1 MTANFIDKLPL
12 KIVYSFSSL
21 IEELENSEYNFGE
34 FKVFLD
40 YLKETKP
47 ELINGVETFE
57 EFEKLVKDVEPV
69 IDKII
74 PKPLIK
80 YNLKAITFPFTDKFI
95 FATDRLKEL
104 IHNKHSKLKLSYS
117 DLDYDNIYKI
127 CCCFIL
133 SKYYNKNLYLA
144 MSNQL
149 EIINDEGY
157 KIYLGTDINHDYFS
171 IFPTD
176 EKYELS
182 EDQIE
187 ELLNKYEDT
196 ALWMKY
202 IPLQSWI
209 AKGFNL
215 VSFFDNTTEI
225 ALSKL
230 KSKLLT
236 YGEPFDLVKLDIT
249 SALKSIFKLGDLELG
264 FSIYNSET
272 SLLENSPLQHMTT
285 SLLLNSK
292 NDFQMDEVACVHLE
306 NKISKSDYYVISN
319 VDSML
324 EKQPED
330 KLLKIVSEKGYK
342 SLILYPLK
350 NGDDCLGILEIA
362 SKKSG
367 VFNRVNANLLREFT
381 PLLEESIYRYSVEFE
396 NQINAYIQTEYT
408 SLHPSVDWKFREKA
422 REHLVHI
429 TNSKP
434 KSQVSFQN
442 VYPIYGEMDVR
453 NSSVIRNNCMR
464 IDYKN
469 QLDYLIQIC
478 EELFRRTQKD
488 KFLEYIDQLKD
499 FSERIHN
506 VDKIYFESELF
517 DYIAINIHPEIPKY
531 VKEDEKSI
539 ITEYLEKLDST
550 TGLFYIE
557 RKKFDQSISMINSLL
572 SNKLDIFQLDAQN
585 IFPHYYERFK
595 TDGIDYNLYVGRSI
609 APQKK
614 FSYQDVKKIRFWQL
628 QANLALEQAY
638 NNIREKVPI
647 EIDVASLILA
657 TNNTLDIIFKL
668 DEKRFDVNGYN
679 NAKYEIIKKRISKA
693 FIKDS
698 TERINQPGKVCVI
711 YTEDILREEYAEY
724 FKLLIAENYL
734 KDDIEYLEVNDLQGI
749 NGLLAIRASINY
761 RKEVTK
767 YIELKD

>member
-1 MTANFIDKLPL
+1 
-12 KIVYSFSSL
+12 
-21 IEELENSEYNFGE
+21 
-34 FKVFLD
+34 
-40 YLKETKP
+40 
-47 ELINGVETFE
+47 
-57 EFEKLVKDVEPV
+57 
-69 IDKII
+69 
-74 PKPLIK
+74 
-80 YNLKAITFPFTDKFI
+80 
-95 FATDRLKEL
+95 
-104 IHNKHSKLKLSYS
+104 
-117 DLDYDNIYKI
+117 
-127 CCCFIL
+127 
-133 SKYYNKNLYLA
+133 
-144 MSNQL
+144 
-149 EIINDEGY
+149 
-157 KIYLGTDINHDYFS
+157 
-171 IFPTD
+171 
-176 EKYELS
+176 
-182 EDQIE
+182 
-187 ELLNKYEDT
+187 
-196 ALWMKY
+196 
-202 IPLQSWI
+202 
-209 AKGFNL
+209 
-215 VSFFDNTTEI
+215 
-225 ALSKL
+225 
-230 KSKLLT
+230 
-236 YGEPFDLVKLDIT
+236 
-249 SALKSIFKLGDLELG
+249 
-264 FSIYNSET
+264 
-272 SLLENSPLQHMTT
+272 
-285 SLLLNSK
+285 
-292 NDFQMDEVACVHLE
+292 
-306 NKISKSDYYVISN
+306 
-319 VDSML
+319 
-324 EKQPED
+324 
-330 KLLKIVSEKGYK
+330 
-342 SLILYPLK
+342 
-350 NGDDCLGILEIA
+350 
-362 SKKSG
+362 
-367 VFNRVNANLLREFT
+367 
-381 PLLEESIYRYSVEFE
+381 
-396 NQINAYIQTEYT
+396 
-408 SLHPSVDWKFREKA
+408 
-422 REHLVHI
+422 
-429 TNSKP
+429 SKP

-442 VYPIYGEMDVR
+442 VYPIYGEIDVR
-453 NSSVIRNNCMR
+453 NSSFIRNNCMR

-698 TERINQPGKVCVI
+698 TERINQPGKICVI
-711 YTEDILREEYAEY
+711 YTEDVLREEYAEY

>member
-12 KIVYSFSSL
+12 KIVYSFKSL
-21 IEELENSEYNFGE
+21 IDELENSEYNFGE

-47 ELINGVETFE
+47 ELLNGVETFE
-57 EFEKLVKDVEPV
+57 EFEKLIKDVEPI

-74 PKPLIK
+74 PKPLMK
-80 YNLKAITFPFTDKFI
+80 YNLKAITFPFSDKFI

-104 IHNKHSKLKLSYS
+104 MHNKHSKLKFSYS
-117 DLDYDNIYKI
+117 ELDYDNIYKI

-133 SKYYNKNLYLA
+133 SKYYNKNLYLTL
-144 MSNQL
+144 SNQL
-149 EIINDEGY
+149 EITNDEGY
-157 KIYLGTDINHDYFS
+157 KTYLGTDINHDYFT
-171 IFPTD
+171 IYPTD
-176 EKYELS
+176 KKFELT

-230 KSKLLT
+230 KSKLLS

-249 SALKSIFKLGDLELG
+249 SALKSIFKIGDLELG
-264 FSIYNSET
+264 FSAYNSEA
-272 SLLENSPLQHMTT
+272 SLLENSSLQHMNM
-285 SLLLNSK
+285 SLLLDNKS
-292 NDFQMDEVACVHLE
+292 NLQMNEIACVNLE
-306 NKISKSDYYVISN
+306 NKISKSDYYVISS
-319 VDSML
+319 VDPML
-324 EKQPED
+324 EKYPND
-330 KLLKIVSEKGYK
+330 RLLEIVSEQGYK

-350 NGDDCLGILEIA
+350 NGKDCLGVLEIA
-362 SKKSG
+362 SKKAG
-367 VFNRVNANLLREFT
+367 VFNRINANLLREFT

-422 REHLVHI
+422 REHLVH
-429 TNSKP
+429 THNKP

-442 VYPIYGEMDVR
+442 VYPIYGEIDVR

-478 EELFRRTQKD
+478 QELFNRTYKD
-488 KFLEYIDQLKD
+488 KFLGYIDHLKD

-531 VKEDEKSI
+531 VKEGEKSI
-539 ITEYLEKLDST
+539 ISKYLKKLDPT

-572 SNKLDIFQLDAQN
+572 SNKLDIFQLDAQG

-614 FSYQDVKKIRFWQL
+614 FSYQEIKKIRFWQL
-628 QANLALEQAY
+628 QANIALEQAY
-638 NNIREKVPI
+638 KSIRKKVPI
-647 EIDVASLILA
+647 KIDVASLILA

-698 TERINQPGKVCVI
+698 TERINQPGKICVI
-711 YTEDILREEYAEY
+711 YTEDILREEYSEY
-724 FKLLIAENYL
+724 FKLLIEQNYL
-734 KDDIEYLEVNDLQGI
+734 KNDIEYLEVDDLQGI

-761 RKEVTK
+761 KKEVTK